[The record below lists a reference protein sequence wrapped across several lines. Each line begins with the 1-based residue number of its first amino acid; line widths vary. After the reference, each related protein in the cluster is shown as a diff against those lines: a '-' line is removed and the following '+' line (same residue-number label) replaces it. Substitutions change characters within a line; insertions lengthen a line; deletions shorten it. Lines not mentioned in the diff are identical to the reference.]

1 MNPTTTTSTTNLPSV
16 QHTSSGNSS
25 NSTTSTTATNAS
37 VATPVNSDTTNHP
50 LYRNYPTVGNS
61 FKICTIILTWTPE
74 AQKRWNLSSRIE
86 YIDMIQNDYP
96 ALEAFTLIRQLFLHD
111 PDFIDELIGN
121 YRSKANWAARL
132 HQLDRIEFEKFPQNI
147 VDYGPS
153 NRKPIDSADATYTQ
167 TSGTGI
173 RNPLTNYRS
182 SDPQQVTW
190 AADYF
195 EHRRRIVNAFN
206 TDMDLFKF
214 AVETHPMAKAACEEY
229 MQKNGYTAP
238 GQYVGGIPSSSS
250 SSSMSTRP
258 KPKIISMLESR
269 KLFKELITSL
279 TPVLLWESKTARQ
292 ARADANNT
300 GGF

>member
-1 MNPTTTTSTTNLPSV
+1 M
-16 QHTSSGNSS
+16 
-25 NSTTSTTATNAS
+25 
-37 VATPVNSDTTNHP
+37 
-50 LYRNYPTVGNS
+50 
-61 FKICTIILTWTPE
+61 
-74 AQKRWNLSSRIE
+74 
-86 YIDMIQNDYP
+86 
-96 ALEAFTLIRQLFLHD
+96 LIRQLFLHD
-111 PDFIDELIGN
+111 PDFIDDLIGN

-195 EHRRRIVNAFN
+195 EHRRRIVSAFN

-214 AVETHPMAKAACEEY
+214 TVETHPMAKAACEEY

-238 GQYVGGIPSSSS
+238 GQYVGGIPSSST
-250 SSSMSTRP
+250 STRP

-269 KLFKELITSL
+269 KLFKELIASP

-292 ARADANNT
+292 ARVDANNNEATRCLKRQREWNTQPVRPGPQPVESIDQKIQRVMQEEQQRRQQPPPAKRRMLNET
-300 GGF
+300 GEFITIKDEEDNNQ